1 MVIDIVALLRDNPT
15 LVFFVVLGAG
25 YLLGNIR
32 WGIFELGPTAGV
44 LLAGLFF
51 GHHGFSMPKT
61 IQEIGFILFIYS
73 VGFQA
78 GPRFVSVFLEDGLK
92 YASLALVVAVTAI
105 ALAKGISL
113 AIGFNPGLM
122 GGMLAGA
129 LTSTPT
135 LAAAQ
140 DAVASGMAQTGGVSH
155 EQLLS
160 DLSVGY
166 AITYIF
172 GMVGLIAFIRLLP
185 RLMRF
190 DLKAEAAA
198 LAMEKKVRDEGE
210 EHEPEPE
217 LKPMIRAFEVR
228 NVDVVGRPL
237 EDLHFC
243 KSTGCVIQEVRRG
256 GETLIPDESTRLEHG
271 DRVSIV
277 GPLDKLEGLSETIGP
292 GVWDKQLLKAPIES
306 ALVIISNKQTAGK
319 RISDL
324 HTVARFGCFIT
335 RIVRAQIELPVSP
348 EIVLE
353 KGDAVTVAGVRG
365 RLKELIAIL
374 GHEERGVVKTDLLT
388 FAFGIVLGIVLGQFS
403 VKVGHFSLGLGTAGG
418 LLLSGIAVGFL
429 RSLHPT
435 FGRVPPAARWVLM
448 ELGLLFFMAGVGLQ
462 AGKGIVDALLSVGA
476 PLFLSGVVVTLVP
489 VLVGFAFGRY
499 VLKLNPALLLGG
511 ITGAMTS
518 TPSLNV
524 ICQDAGNSMPA
535 LGYAGAY
542 TFANVFLAL
551 GGGLLLM
558 L

>member
-1 MVIDIVALLRDNPT
+1 MVIDIVALLRENPT
-15 LVFFVVLGAG
+15 LVFFVVLGSG

-32 WGIFELGPTAGV
+32 WGVLAIGPTAGV

-51 GHHGFSMPKT
+51 GHYGFTMPRT
-61 IQEIGFILFIYS
+61 IQDIGFILFIYS

-78 GPRFVSVFLEDGLK
+78 GPRFVSVLLEDGLK
-92 YASLALVVAVTAI
+92 YACLALVVAFTAI
-105 ALAKGISL
+105 ALAKGIAL
-113 AIGFNPGLM
+113 AVGFNPGLT
-122 GGMLAGA
+122 GGLLAGA

-140 DAVASGMAQTGGVSH
+140 DAVASGMALTGDVSA
-155 EQLLS
+155 EQLLN

-172 GMVGLIAFIRLLP
+172 GMVGLITFVRFMP

-190 DLKAEAAA
+190 DLQAEAAA
-198 LAMEKKVRDEGE
+198 LAREKKLKEEGQ

-217 LKPMIRAFEVR
+217 HKLMIRAFEVR
-228 NVDVVGRPL
+228 EEDVVGRPL

-243 KSTGCVIQEVRRG
+243 KSTGCVIQEVRRD
-256 GETLIPDESTRLEHG
+256 GEMLIPNESTQLRHG

-277 GPLDKLEGLSETIGP
+277 GPMDKLEGLSETIGP

-306 ALVIISNKQTAGK
+306 ALVIVSNKKAAGK

-335 RIVRAQIELPVSP
+335 KIVRAQVELPVTP

-353 KGDAVTVAGVRG
+353 KGDALIVAGVRN
-365 RLKELIAIL
+365 RLKEVIGIL

-388 FAFGIVLGIVLGQFS
+388 FAFGIVLGIFLGQFS
-403 VKVGHFSLGLGTAGG
+403 FKVGHFTVGLGTAGG
-418 LLLSGIAVGFL
+418 LLFSGILVGFL

-448 ELGLLFFMAGVGLQ
+448 ELGLMFFMAGVGLQ
-462 AGKGIVDALLSVGA
+462 AGKGIVAALLAVGA
-476 PLFLSGVVVTLVP
+476 PLFVSGVVVTLVP
-489 VLVGFAFGRY
+489 VLVGFAFGRF

-524 ICQDAGNSMPA
+524 VCQAAGNSMPT

-551 GGGLLLM
+551 GGGLM
-558 L
+558 MMF